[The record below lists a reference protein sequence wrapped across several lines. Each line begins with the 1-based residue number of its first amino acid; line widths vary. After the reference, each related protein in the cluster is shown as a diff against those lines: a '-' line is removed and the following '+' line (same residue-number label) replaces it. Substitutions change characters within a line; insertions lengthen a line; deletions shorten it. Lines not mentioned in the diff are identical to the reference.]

1 MKLTK
6 LELELM
12 NMLWSLSQASVREI
26 QESLP
31 EKKRPAYT
39 TVQTIIYRLEEKGAV
54 RRVKKIGNAH
64 IFEAAVKRNIVQRRL
79 INDLLD
85 LFGGSVEP
93 IMAQLVEIGKLTLED
108 VRELEHRLEK
118 IESDSSAG
126 NDEILPEKPATL
138 EVKNKR
144 GKKR

>member
-6 LELELM
+6 LELEIM
-12 NMLWSLSQASVREI
+12 EALWKIGASASVREI

-39 TVQTIIYRLEEKGAV
+39 TVQTIVYRLEEKGAV

-64 IFEAAVKRNIVQRRL
+64 VFEATVKRSIVQRRL
-79 INDLLD
+79 VKDLLD

-118 IESDSSAG
+118 IESEDD
-126 NDEILPEKPATL
+126 NHLPEEPVAPKL
-138 EVKNKR
+138 KNKE
-144 GKKR
+144 GKKP